1 MVVGAETPVS
11 MELVVGAETHV
22 SMELDLAEG
31 LPPVSGDRV
40 QLQQVLLNL
49 IVNSFDAMQEMP
61 VNERRLVIRTAWQG
75 EKAVCVS
82 IQDTGVGFNGQDADR
97 LFEPFHTTKAEG
109 LAINR
114 SIIEAHGGKFWA
126 RENPDRGATFQF
138 TLPVISE
145 DKKSLF

>member
-1 MVVGAETPVS
+1 M
-11 MELVVGAETHV
+11 
-22 SMELDLAEG
+22 
-31 LPPVSGDRV
+31 
-40 QLQQVLLNL
+40 
-49 IVNSFDAMQEMP
+49 
-61 VNERRLVIRTAWQG
+61 
-75 EKAVCVS
+75 
-82 IQDTGVGFNGQDADR
+82 
-97 LFEPFHTTKAEG
+97 FEPFHTTKAEGLGMG